1 MTKTEFNRA
10 LAIAQDMDI
19 PLLGIHEDVNIMG
32 YGLEGFT
39 PVETTIM
46 SAAEAIRYQCLQFNG
61 AFDNE
66 ELNKVRHD
74 FVVRNKVLI
83 EGLGSD
89 AIEQGCQTLDFINE
103 FVKEISNDASGN

>member
-61 AFDNE
+61 VFNGE
-66 ELNKVRHD
+66 QLTETRKEFVQRNKVRI
-74 FVVRNKVLI
+74 V
-83 EGLGSD
+83 GLGSD
-89 AIEQGCQTLDFINE
+89 AIEQGCQTLDFIRDTI
-103 FVKEISNDASGN
+103 KETE

>member
-1 MTKTEFNRA
+1 MTKTEFSRA
-10 LAIAQDMDI
+10 LAIAQDLDVELIDI
-19 PLLGIHEDVNIMG
+19 HADHNLAG
-32 YGLEGFT
+32 YGLEGFQT
-39 PVETTIM
+39 VVTTIM

-103 FVKEISNDASGN
+103 FVKEISNDASSN